1 MRIKEIKDNSL
12 KTLEQKPR
20 VADTR
25 KVHRKKKPNELADL
39 WKMELEGVR
48 EGSNRWL
55 VDVENDPFP
64 ICLSPHS
71 LITDGLEVC
80 RQLLDRVAHV
90 CRDLVLSFVHC
101 DQHR

>member
-1 MRIKEIKDNSL
+1 
-12 KTLEQKPR
+12 
-20 VADTR
+20 
-25 KVHRKKKPNELADL
+25 
-39 WKMELEGVR
+39 MELEGVR
-48 EGSNRWL
+48 ERSNRWL

-90 CRDLVLSFVHC
+90 CRDLVLSFVYC
-101 DQHR
+101 DQHRCKRKTIKKSRFLMHEFALTEAK